1 MDERP
6 SNEFIIQFSMQSM
19 LQQACN
25 TLQIEGPRYTRHDVT
40 VHNNQTYFRFYASL
54 STRLIGRP
62 PVSMGQYATTEDQA
76 REYVALL
83 LLRRLLAC
91 SQRTIQDFN

>member
-1 MDERP
+1 
-6 SNEFIIQFSMQSM
+6 MQNM

-40 VHNNQTYFRFYASL
+40 YFRFYGSL